1 MRSSAGK
8 TVRGHI
14 TKEGNKYLRWV
25 LERKIRNLQRIVKST
40 LQEERDNQSI
50 NIQNRSRQTF
60 SMVDRAYTIL

>member
-1 MRSSAGK
+1 M
-8 TVRGHI
+8 RGHI